1 MYRSELHA
9 HIAEALEAAKWTRST
24 KDEDNFRQ
32 VLCANLYKRIS
43 PNNVEIPS
51 TRSGHGDIRIFGRR
65 IELKYA
71 NGEKGDSLETVL
83 QDFDLLL
90 QDKIEFCLV
99 VLRLD
104 VAAGDDYLH
113 SVIKVP
119 ALAKGKAAPNF
130 ARHDFDGNKK
140 YCGPALF
147 LGAVY
152 PHQVGAINPRTGKGK
167 NATAYLS
174 FEQAH
179 ALERSYFLEAV
190 GRLIHCDVLGSREDG
205 FLAFLFKIADGLH
218 LSDVLNTASRIVIP
232 HAAGD
237 VDLADCRRV
246 NAHRFSQK
254 FPAGSPAAIADPI
267 EENVIVFTI

>member
-1 MYRSELHA
+1 MYRSELHELL
-9 HIAEALEAAKWTRST
+9 AEALEAAKWTRST
-24 KDEDNFRQ
+24 KNEDNFRQ

-65 IELKYA
+65 LELKYA
-71 NGEKGDSLETVL
+71 NGEKGDTLEAVL
-83 QDFDLLL
+83 EDFDLLL

-104 VAAGDDYLH
+104 VTSSDDYLH

-119 ALAKGKAAPNF
+119 SLAKGKPATRIGQHTLNGKA
-130 ARHDFDGNKK
+130 
-140 YCGPALF
+140 YCGPAIF

-152 PHQVGAINPRTGKGK
+152 PHKVGSINPRTGKGK

-179 ALERSYFLEAV
+179 GIERSCFLEVAD
-190 GRLIHCDVLGSREDG
+190 RLVHCDVLGSREDG
-205 FLAFLFKIADGLH
+205 FLAFLFKLADGLQ
-218 LSDVLNTASRIVIP
+218 LADLPNTASDIVIP

-237 VDLADCRRV
+237 GKLAESRRANV
-246 NAHRFSQK
+246 QRYSQK
-254 FPAGSPAAIADPI
+254 FGNDSPCALGSFI
-267 EENVIVFTI
+267 EESVIVFKI

>member
-9 HIAEALEAAKWTRST
+9 LLAEALDAAKWTRST

-32 VLCANLYKRIS
+32 VLCANLYRRIS

-71 NGEKGDSLETVL
+71 NGEKGDSLDAVL
-83 QDFDLLL
+83 EDFDLLL
-90 QDKIEFCLV
+90 QYKIEFCLV

-104 VAAGDDYLH
+104 VAVRDDYLH

-119 ALAKGKAAPNF
+119 ALAKGKPVQAFP
-130 ARHDFDGNKK
+130 RHYVDEES
-140 YCGPALF
+140 YCGPAIF

-152 PHQVGAINPRTGKGK
+152 PHEVGAITPRAGKGK

-174 FEQAH
+174 FEPAH
-179 ALERSYFLEAV
+179 SIERSYFLEVAT
-190 GRLIHCDVLGSREDG
+190 RLVHCDVLGSREDG
-205 FLAFLFKIADGLH
+205 FLGNAATKARK
-218 LSDVLNTASRIVIP
+218 LSHNHAGCPRKEASK
-232 HAAGD
+232 
-237 VDLADCRRV
+237 RV
-246 NAHRFSQK
+246 AS
-254 FPAGSPAAIADPI
+254 SMS
-267 EENVIVFTI
+267 